1 MSTWDDPD
9 ERARPSGF
17 GGDWRGS
24 RPVFDDPMSWSL
36 PIMRVA
42 RISVRVHLFFLV
54 FVVVLLTH
62 AASVT
67 SDGAVGVRPTLLGL
81 AGLFLVVL
89 LHEFGHCIACRMVG
103 GTANEILLWPLGG
116 LASCDPPERP
126 RAHFWTAVGGPL
138 VNVAL
143 IALLTPL
150 LGWLRYVPP
159 NGDAPFEAL
168 MLENAARCP
177 PGSSSGVP
185 MWRPFDMKGIRLY
198 PHERRFAET
207 FGARGLSVPARR
219 AAELRR
225 SLEADVRFLTDH
237 GLVDF
242 SYLISV
248 WVAGPARDCDE
259 VARDVEAAAAAAAVA
274 VRASRTSASL
284 IPAMYQLA
292 DVAPP
297 PQQQALSPPQQ
308 QQALSPPQQQC
319 VPVVL
324 RMALIDYLREWML
337 LELFEDFRKTIS
349 RDLVAGERNHAVV
362 PVAEFGQRF
371 VSYFGEQLIRP
382 LPATGLPLNLLS
394 WASGTLRACAAVR
407 LRWPQMR
414 G

>member
-1 MSTWDDPD
+1 
-9 ERARPSGF
+9 
-17 GGDWRGS
+17 
-24 RPVFDDPMSWSL
+24 
-36 PIMRVA
+36 
-42 RISVRVHLFFLV
+42 
-54 FVVVLLTH
+54 
-62 AASVT
+62 
-67 SDGAVGVRPTLLGL
+67 
-81 AGLFLVVL
+81 
-89 LHEFGHCIACRMVG
+89 
-103 GTANEILLWPLGG
+103 
-116 LASCDPPERP
+116 
-126 RAHFWTAVGGPL
+126 
-138 VNVAL
+138 
-143 IALLTPL
+143 
-150 LGWLRYVPP
+150 
-159 NGDAPFEAL
+159 
-168 MLENAARCP
+168 
-177 PGSSSGVP
+177 

-225 SLEADVRFLTDH
+225 SLEADVRFLTGH

-259 VARDVEAAAAAAAVA
+259 VARDVEAAAAAAAA
-274 VRASRTSASL
+274 AARASRTSASL
-284 IPAMYQLA
+284 IPAMYQLT
-292 DVAPP
+292 DVA
-297 PQQQALSPPQQ
+297 PPQQ
-308 QQALSPPQQQC
+308 QQALSPPHQQC

-337 LELFEDFRKTIS
+337 PELFEDFRKTIS

-394 WASGTLRACAAVR
+394 WASGALRACAAVR

-414 G
+414 LRWPEMA

>member
-1 MSTWDDPD
+1 MCSESCRLELARTVCVALGAPSASKPIGAEFVMPSISGPQLLARRRTLWREFGCD
-9 ERARPSGF
+9 ESAPPPLRGKLVENGKSG
-17 GGDWRGS
+17 S
-24 RPVFDDPMSWSL
+24 
-36 PIMRVA
+36 A
-42 RISVRVHLFFLV
+42 FLV
-54 FVVVLLTH
+54 PGGGGVNL
-62 AASVT
+62 
-67 SDGAVGVRPTLLGL
+67 SDSATYSALFKQGNKQEATLLRSFYPKLVEHYANG
-81 AGLFLVVL
+81 AG
-89 LHEFGHCIACRMVG
+89 
-103 GTANEILLWPLGG
+103 
-116 LASCDPPERP
+116 S
-126 RAHFWTAVGGPL
+126 
-138 VNVAL
+138 
-143 IALLTPL
+143 LLTPL

-297 PQQQALSPPQQ
+297 QQQQALSPPQQ